1 MKCAGGESFSMHALE
16 SPRLLYRPVA
26 PADRARLHVIFRD
39 PYVRRYLWDSVLVSF
54 EDVDAVIAA
63 SEASFL
69 AHGIAICCT
78 CERGREP
85 GETIGFA
92 GARPMKSGE
101 LELIY
106 GFLPEHW
113 GRGFASE
120 SARAVISLVFALGQS
135 RVWAGTDLENKAS
148 QRVMQR
154 LGMRF
159 DRRETVGGLPQV
171 YYVLERESVSA

>member
-1 MKCAGGESFSMHALE
+1 MHALA
-16 SPRLLYRPVA
+16 SPRLRYRPVA
-26 PADRARLHVIFRD
+26 PADRARLHAIFRD

-63 SEASFL
+63 SEAAFRT
-69 AHGIAICCT
+69 HGMAIWCVS
-78 CERGREP
+78 ERGREP
-85 GETIGFA
+85 GEMIGFA

-120 SARAVISLVFALGQS
+120 SARAVIALVFALGHA